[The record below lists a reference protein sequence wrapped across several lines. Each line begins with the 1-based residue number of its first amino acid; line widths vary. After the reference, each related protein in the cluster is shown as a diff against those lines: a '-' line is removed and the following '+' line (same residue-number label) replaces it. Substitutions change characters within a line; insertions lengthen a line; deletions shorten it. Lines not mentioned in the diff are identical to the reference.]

1 MKKRLIKII
10 IWLVIFLGILGFE
23 AYNNNT
29 KKEVLISVVQLKRT
43 LEKGSSIRREDVIF
57 HEIPE
62 AYYQDNMVISD
73 DYTQPLYLNTKAF
86 EGGYL
91 LYDQINKESIFQLD
105 EDQRLITVKCSIV
118 GSNAWQSDL
127 FDRVDIL
134 MVENELTH
142 IIEDA
147 LVYKRYNQQLE
158 EAGLPEYYVFIVNSQ
173 DALFYYE
180 HLKASDV
187 YIVIK

>member
-10 IWLVIFLGILGFE
+10 IWIVIFLGILGFE

-29 KKEVLISVVQLKRT
+29 KKEVMVSVIQLKKT
-43 LEKGSSIRREDVIF
+43 MEKGSSIGREDVIF
-57 HEIPE
+57 HQIPK
-62 AYYQDNMVISD
+62 AYYQESMILGD

-86 EGGYL
+86 EGGFL
-91 LYDQINKESIFQLD
+91 LHDQVNKEKIFDLK
-105 EDQRLITVKCSIV
+105 EEERLITVKCSIV
-118 GSNAWQSDL
+118 ESNAWQSDL

-134 MVENELTH
+134 MVKKDMTH
-142 IIEDA
+142 TIKNA
-147 LVYKRYNQQLE
+147 VVYKRYNQQLDQG
-158 EAGLPEYYVFIVNSQ
+158 GLPEYYVFIVNSQ

-180 HLKASDV
+180 HLKTSDV

>member
-10 IWLVIFLGILGFE
+10 VWLVIFLGILGFE

-29 KKEVLISVVQLKRT
+29 KKEVLVSVVQLKST
-43 LEKGSSIRREDVIF
+43 MEKGSSIGREDVIF

-62 AYYQDNMVISD
+62 AYYQKNMVLSD
-73 DYTQPLYLNTKAF
+73 DYTQPLYLNTKTF
-86 EGGYL
+86 EGSYL
-91 LYDQINKESIFQLD
+91 LYDQVNRERIFQLKED
-105 EDQRLITVKCSIV
+105 ERLITVKCSIV

-134 MVENELTH
+134 MVENEMTY
-142 IIEDA
+142 IIENA
-147 LVYKRYNQQLE
+147 LVYKRYNQQLDDS
-158 EAGLPEYYVFIVNSQ
+158 GLPEYYVFIVKSQ